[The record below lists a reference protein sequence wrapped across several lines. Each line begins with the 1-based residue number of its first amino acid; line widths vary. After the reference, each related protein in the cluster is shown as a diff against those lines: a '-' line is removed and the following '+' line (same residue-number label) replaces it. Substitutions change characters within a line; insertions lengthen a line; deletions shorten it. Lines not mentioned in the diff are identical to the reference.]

1 MFLHPSCDNLP
12 QVKHDKEAYF
22 QIAEPKLIEWS
33 GDQGNLYQSFGSG
46 VFALNRGLTER
57 VSVAE
62 MHSYESL
69 SGLNSSEH
77 YAPAMFQ
84 KKKIVQSI
92 YESDYR
98 FVQEPEM
105 PTLKATPGDG
115 HAASEKAAFQM
126 VIDELDKRSP
136 FKVTD
141 LEVNGHDIMK
151 ELGIEEGTLVGTIL
165 NALLDQ
171 VIDERVD
178 NKHGELIDE
187 ARRIHTATS
196 TALAVRT

>member
-1 MFLHPSCDNLP
+1 MGRTSAPSPRMARRLLGRLDVGGNTEPGELKRRVAFVFLTRLVD
-12 QVKHDKEAYF
+12 V
-22 QIAEPKLIEWS
+22 
-33 GDQGNLYQSFGSG
+33 
-46 VFALNRGLTER
+46 
-57 VSVAE
+57 
-62 MHSYESL
+62 
-69 SGLNSSEH
+69 
-77 YAPAMFQ
+77 
-84 KKKIVQSI
+84 
-92 YESDYR
+92 
-98 FVQEPEM
+98 
-105 PTLKATPGDG
+105 KATPGDG

-165 NALLDQ
+165 NALFDQ